1 LNFITRSTNSLTNNV
16 IGIFMSLVKSI
27 GNKKVNFDFNKNFI
41 SIFIDKINT
50 SDLQFINQ
58 TLKDLHPSD
67 VANLIENLP
76 YENRV
81 KLMEIESFNL
91 APEIFIEL
99 NESVQSEVLQL
110 LSIDSISNIIK
121 RLESDNAV
129 AILENLE
136 LSKKNLILDKLP
148 PKDRFL
154 LEEGLSYP
162 EDSAARIMQREFTA
176 IPSDWT
182 VGQTIDYLRES
193 KDLPQEFLE
202 IFIVDNDFKPIGI
215 VPSSRVL
222 RTSRDS
228 KMNSIMREMPVLISV
243 NMDKEEV
250 GYTFENYNLLS
261 AGVVNKDNK
270 LVGMITA
277 DDVVTVVQEEAE
289 EDVLRLAGV
298 GDEEITDSVFVKTK
312 RRFNWLLVNLAT
324 ALLASWVISIFG
336 AEIEKVVALAFLMP
350 IVASMGGNAGMQ
362 TLAVTI
368 RAIATKELSSSN
380 INKIVGKEF
389 FIGVLNGIIFAVITG
404 VVVLLWFKQIDLSII
419 IAASMVL
426 NMIVAGLFGILIPV
440 TLKKFKIDPALASSV
455 FVTTVTD
462 VIGFLS
468 FLGIGSLVFL

>member
-1 LNFITRSTNSLTNNV
+1 
-16 IGIFMSLVKSI
+16 MSLIKSI

-41 SIFIDKINT
+41 TIFSDKINN

-67 VANLIENLP
+67 VANLIENLAH
-76 YENRV
+76 ETRV
-81 KLMEIESFNL
+81 KLIEIESFNI

-99 NESVQSEVLQL
+99 NESIQEEVLQL
-110 LSIDSISNIIK
+110 LSIDSFSNIIK
-121 RLESDNAV
+121 RLESDDAV
-129 AILENLE
+129 AILENLD
-136 LSKKNLILDKLP
+136 LDKKNLILEKLP

-250 GYTFENYNLLS
+250 GHAFENYNLVS
-261 AGVVNKDNK
+261 AGVVNKNNK

-298 GDEEITDSVFVKTK
+298 GDEEITDTVFVKTR

-380 INKIVGKEF
+380 INKIVSKEF
-389 FIGVLNGIIFAVITG
+389 FIGVLNGIIFAIITAVI
-404 VVVLLWFKQIDLSII
+404 VQLWFKQIDLSII

-440 TLKKFKIDPALASSV
+440 TLKKMNIDPALASSV

>member
-1 LNFITRSTNSLTNNV
+1 
-16 IGIFMSLVKSI
+16 MSLVKSI

-41 SIFIDKINT
+41 SIFIDKINS

-58 TLKDLHPSD
+58 TLKELHPSD

-76 YENRV
+76 YETRV
-81 KLMEIESFNL
+81 KLIEIESFNI

-99 NESVQSEVLQL
+99 NESVQGEVLQL
-110 LSIDSISNIIK
+110 LSINSISNIVR

-129 AILENLE
+129 AILENLD
-136 LSKKNLILDKLP
+136 LDKKNSILDTLP

-202 IFIVDNDFKPIGI
+202 IFIVDSDFKPIGI

-222 RTSRDS
+222 RTARES
-228 KMNSIMREMPVLISV
+228 KMNLIMREMPVLISV

-250 GYTFENYNLLS
+250 GHTFENYNLVS
-261 AGVVNKDNK
+261 AGVVNKNNK

-298 GDEEITDSVFVKTK
+298 GDEEITDSVFLKTK

-389 FIGVLNGIIFAVITG
+389 FIGVLNGIIFAIITG
-404 VVVLLWFKQIDLSII
+404 AIVLLWFKQIDLSII

-440 TLKKFKIDPALASSV
+440 TLKKMKIDPALASSV

>member
-1 LNFITRSTNSLTNNV
+1 
-16 IGIFMSLVKSI
+16 MSLIKSI

-41 SIFIDKINT
+41 TTFSDKINN

-58 TLKDLHPSD
+58 SLKDLHPSD
-67 VANLIENLP
+67 TANLIENLS
-76 YENRV
+76 YETRV
-81 KLMEIESFNL
+81 KLIEIESFNI

-99 NESVQSEVLQL
+99 NESIQGEVLLL
-110 LSIDSISNIIK
+110 LSIDSVSNIIK
-121 RLESDNAV
+121 RLESDDAV
-129 AILENLE
+129 SILENLDIN
-136 LSKKNLILDKLP
+136 KKNLILEKLP

-228 KMNSIMREMPVLISV
+228 KMNLIMREMPVLISV

-250 GYTFENYNLLS
+250 GQAFENYNLVS

-298 GDEEITDSVFVKTK
+298 GDEEITDTVFVKTK

-368 RAIATKELSSSN
+368 RAIATKELTSSN
-380 INKIVGKEF
+380 INKIIGKEF
-389 FIGVLNGIIFAVITG
+389 FIGVLNGIIFAIITG
-404 VVVLLWFKQIDLSII
+404 IIIQLWFKQVDLSII

-440 TLKKFKIDPALASSV
+440 TLKRMNIDPALASSV

>member
-1 LNFITRSTNSLTNNV
+1 
-16 IGIFMSLVKSI
+16 MSLIKSI
-27 GNKKVNFDFNKNFI
+27 GNKKVNLDFNKNFI
-41 SIFIDKINT
+41 TVFIEKINI

-67 VANLIENLP
+67 TANLIENLP
-76 YENRV
+76 YETRV
-81 KLMEIESFNL
+81 KLIEIESFNI

-99 NESVQSEVLQL
+99 NESIQSEVLHL
-110 LSIDSISNIIK
+110 ISIDSISEIIK
-121 RLESDNAV
+121 RLESDDAV
-129 AILENLE
+129 SILENLE
-136 LSKKNLILDKLP
+136 LDKKNLILDKLP

-202 IFIVDNDFKPIGI
+202 IFIVDNEFKPIGT

-222 RTSRDS
+222 RTARDS
-228 KMNSIMREMPVLISV
+228 KMSSIMRKMPVLISV

-250 GYTFENYNLLS
+250 GISFENYNLVS

-298 GDEEITDSVFVKTK
+298 GNEEITDSVFVKTK

-368 RAIATKELSSSN
+368 RAIATKELSSGN
-380 INKIVGKEF
+380 INKIISKEF
-389 FIGVLNGIIFAVITG
+389 FIGVLNGIIFAIITG
-404 VVVLLWFKQIDLSII
+404 VIVQLWFKQIDLSII

-426 NMIVAGLFGILIPV
+426 NMIVAGLCGILIPV
-440 TLKKFKIDPALASSV
+440 TLKKMNIDPALASSV

>member
-1 LNFITRSTNSLTNNV
+1 
-16 IGIFMSLVKSI
+16 MSLIKSI
-27 GNKKVNFDFNKNFI
+27 GNKKVNLDFDQDFI
-41 SIFIDKINT
+41 TTFSNKINV
-50 SDLQFINQ
+50 SDLQSINQ
-58 TLKDLHPSD
+58 TLKNLHPSD
-67 VANLIENLP
+67 VANLIENLS
-76 YENRV
+76 YEIRV
-81 KLMEIESFNL
+81 KLIEIESFHF

-99 NESVQSEVLQL
+99 NESIQSEVLQL
-110 LSIDSISNIIK
+110 LSLDSISNIIK
-121 RLESDNAV
+121 RLESDDAV
-129 AILENLE
+129 SILENLE
-136 LSKKNLILDKLP
+136 LDKKNLILEKLP

-154 LEEGLSYP
+154 LEEGLSFP

-222 RTSRDS
+222 RTARDS
-228 KMNSIMREMPVLISV
+228 KMNLIMREMPVLISV
-243 NMDKEEV
+243 DMDKEEV
-250 GYTFENYNLLS
+250 GQAFESYNLVS
-261 AGVVNKDNK
+261 AGVVNKNNK

-277 DDVVTVVQEEAE
+277 DDIVTVVQEEAE
-289 EDVLRLAGV
+289 EDVLLLAGV
-298 GDEEITDSVFVKTK
+298 GNEEITDTVFVKTK
-312 RRFNWLLVNLAT
+312 RRFNWLLINLAT

-380 INKIVGKEF
+380 IKKIITKEF
-389 FIGVLNGIIFAVITG
+389 FIGVLNGIIFAIITG
-404 VVVLLWFKQIDLSII
+404 AIVFIWFKQIDLSII

-440 TLKKFKIDPALASSV
+440 TLKKMNIDPALASSV

>member
-1 LNFITRSTNSLTNNV
+1 
-16 IGIFMSLVKSI
+16 MSLIKSI
-27 GNKKVNFDFNKNFI
+27 GNKKVNIDFNKNFI
-41 SIFIDKINT
+41 STFSEKINT
-50 SDLQFINQ
+50 GDLQFISQ

-67 VANLIENLP
+67 VANLIENLS
-76 YENRV
+76 YEVRL
-81 KLMEIESFNL
+81 KLIQIESINI

-99 NESVQSEVLQL
+99 NESIQGEVLQL

-121 RLESDNAV
+121 RLESDDAV

-136 LSKKNLILDKLP
+136 LDKKNLILDKLP

-202 IFIVDNDFKPIGI
+202 IFIVDNEFKPIGI

-222 RTSRDS
+222 RTARES
-228 KMNSIMREMPVLISV
+228 KMNTIMRNMPVLISV

-250 GYTFENYNLLS
+250 GQAFESYNLVS
-261 AGVVNKDNK
+261 AGVVNKNNK

-277 DDVVTVVQEEAE
+277 DDIVTVVQEEAE

-298 GDEEITDSVFVKTK
+298 GNEEITDSVLVKTK
-312 RRFNWLLVNLAT
+312 RRFNWLLINLAT

-380 INKIVGKEF
+380 INKIVLKEF
-389 FIGVLNGIIFAVITG
+389 FIGVLNGIIFAIITG
-404 VVVLLWFKQIDLSII
+404 AVVQLWFKQLDLSII

-440 TLKKFKIDPALASSV
+440 TLKKMNIDPALASSV

>member
-1 LNFITRSTNSLTNNV
+1 
-16 IGIFMSLVKSI
+16 MSLIKSI
-27 GNKKVNFDFNKNFI
+27 DLKKVNLDFNKNFI
-41 SIFIDKINT
+41 TTFSDKINN

-67 VANLIENLP
+67 VANLIENLA
-76 YENRV
+76 EETRT
-81 KLMEIESFNL
+81 KLIEIESFSI

-99 NESVQSEVLQL
+99 NESIQSDVLKL
-110 LSIDSISNIIK
+110 LSIDSITNIIK
-121 RLESDNAV
+121 RLESDDAV
-129 AILENLE
+129 AILENLD
-136 LSKKNLILDKLP
+136 LNKKNLILEKLP

-202 IFIVDNDFKPIGI
+202 IFIVDTDFKPIGT

-222 RTSRDS
+222 RTPRNS
-228 KMNSIMREMPVLISV
+228 KMNLIMRKMPVLISV

-250 GYTFENYNLLS
+250 GHAFENYNLVS
-261 AGVVNKDNK
+261 AGVVNKNNK

-277 DDVVTVVQEEAE
+277 DDIVTVVQEEAE

-389 FIGVLNGIIFAVITG
+389 LIGVLNGIIFAIITG
-404 VVVLLWFKQIDLSII
+404 LVVQLWFKQSDLSII

-440 TLKKFKIDPALASSV
+440 TLKKMNIDPALASSV

>member
-1 LNFITRSTNSLTNNV
+1 
-16 IGIFMSLVKSI
+16 MSLIKSI
-27 GNKKVNFDFNKNFI
+27 GNKKVNLDFNKNFI
-41 SIFIDKINT
+41 TIFSDKINI

-67 VANLIENLP
+67 TANLIENLAV
-76 YENRV
+76 ETRI
-81 KLMEIESFNL
+81 KLIEIESFNL

-99 NESVQSEVLQL
+99 NESIQSEVLKL
-110 LSIDSISNIIK
+110 LSLDSIANIVK

-129 AILENLE
+129 AILENLDPN
-136 LSKKNLILDKLP
+136 KKNLILDKLP

-176 IPSDWT
+176 IPSDWS

-193 KDLPQEFLE
+193 KELPQEFLE

-250 GYTFENYNLLS
+250 GTTFENYNLLS
-261 AGVVNKDNK
+261 AGVINKNNK
-270 LVGMITA
+270 LVGVITA
-277 DDVVTVVQEEAE
+277 DDVVTVVQEEVE

-298 GDEEITDSVFVKTK
+298 GNEEITDTVFVKTR
-312 RRFNWLLVNLAT
+312 RRFNWLLVNLGT

-389 FIGVLNGIIFAVITG
+389 LIGVLNGIIFAIITG
-404 VVVLLWFKQIDLSII
+404 IIVHLWFKQIDLSII

-440 TLKKFKIDPALASSV
+440 TLKKINIDPALASSV